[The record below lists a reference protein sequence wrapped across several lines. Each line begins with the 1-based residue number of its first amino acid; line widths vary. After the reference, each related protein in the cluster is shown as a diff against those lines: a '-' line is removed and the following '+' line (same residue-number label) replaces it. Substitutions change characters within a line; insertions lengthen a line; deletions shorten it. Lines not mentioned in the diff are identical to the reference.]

1 VTLEDLEITDTK
13 TIRYRDSTS
22 DDENDELL
30 RAINV
35 INKKRGFCEYIPNS
49 IAALKAYIQ
58 LAFGVTLS
66 TTTNG
71 NMNELTLY
79 AVQSQ
84 VLGTRLLP
92 AEMFVMSFSE
102 SVSQTKRFKVIVFIT
117 SSSSSINPIVII
129 IDRNCQYFR
138 QRSH

>member
-1 VTLEDLEITDTK
+1 MTLEDLEITDTK

>member
-1 VTLEDLEITDTK
+1 MVTLEDLEIADTK

-22 DDENDELL
+22 DDQDDELL

-35 INKKRGFCEYIPNS
+35 INKKRGYCEYIPNS
-49 IAALKAYIQ
+49 IKALKAYIQ
-58 LAFGVTLS
+58 LAFGLTLS

-71 NMNELTLY
+71 NTNELTLY

-102 SVSQTKRFKVIVFIT
+102 SVSQTKRFKVIIVLIT
-117 SSSSSINPIVII
+117 PSSYQLTLSSLL
-129 IDRNCQYFR
+129 
-138 QRSH
+138 

>member
-1 VTLEDLEITDTK
+1 VTLEDLEIADTK
-13 TIRYRDSTS
+13 TIRYRDSNS

-30 RAINV
+30 RAINI
-35 INKKRGFCEYIPNS
+35 INKKRGYCEYIPNS

-71 NMNELTLY
+71 NTNELTLY

-84 VLGTRLLP
+84 VLGTRLIP

-102 SVSQTKRFKVIVFIT
+102 SVSQTKRFKVTVFI
-117 SSSSSINPIVII
+117 SSSSSSSSLPLLFL
-129 IDRNCQYFR
+129 DRNCKYFC
-138 QRSH
+138 QRSR